1 MRKTNKN
8 PHLGIF
14 AIVALISI
22 LLLIFS
28 ATLIDDLLFPSMPEQ
43 KVEGKTIWRGDISY
57 YPKQDIHVFLVMG
70 IDRSGPVADSES
82 HRNSG
87 AADVVMLFVFD
98 ETKKEYKIVTLN
110 RDSMVEMPIL
120 GLGGKNA
127 GSTVAQLALSHTY
140 GDGLEESCE
149 NTKTTVSDLLYG
161 LQIDYYMAMNMDVVS
176 ILTDAVGGVKV
187 NVKDD
192 FSQIDSTIQMGEMI
206 LNGDQAYKF
215 VRTRKNVADQLNLS
229 RMDRQVEYMEGFIE
243 AFKTNIGK
251 DINKAL
257 NTYRDVSQYIVTDC
271 SESIMADLLD
281 RFYDYELVEV
291 LSLPGENVR
300 GEEYMEYHI
309 DEEKLDALILEMLY
323 SPKNK

>member
-87 AADVVMLFVFD
+87 AADVVLLFVFD

-120 GLGGKNA
+120 GLGGKHA
-127 GSTVAQLALSHTY
+127 GSIVAQLALSHTY

-161 LQIDYYMAMNMDVVS
+161 LQIDYYIAMNMDVVS

-281 RFYDYELVEV
+281 WFYDYELVEV

>member
-70 IDRSGPVADSES
+70 IDRSGPVTDSES

-120 GLGGKNA
+120 GLGGKHA

-161 LQIDYYMAMNMDVVS
+161 LQIDYYIAMNMDVVS
-176 ILTDAVGGVKV
+176 ILTDAVGGVMV

-215 VRTRKNVADQLNLS
+215 VRTRRNVADQLNLS

-281 RFYDYELVEV
+281 MFYDYELVEV

-323 SPKNK
+323 TPKNK

>member
-70 IDRSGPVADSES
+70 IDRSGPVTDSES

-281 RFYDYELVEV
+281 MFYDYELVEV

-309 DEEKLDALILEMLY
+309 DEEKLDALILDMLY

>member
-309 DEEKLDALILEMLY
+309 DEEKLDALILDMLY

>member
-70 IDRSGPVADSES
+70 IDRSGPVTDSES

-161 LQIDYYMAMNMDVVS
+161 LQIDYYIAMNMDVVS
-176 ILTDAVGGVKV
+176 ILTDAVGGVMV

-206 LNGDQAYKF
+206 LNGDQSYKF
-215 VRTRKNVADQLNLS
+215 VRTRRNVADQLNLS

-281 RFYDYELVEV
+281 MFYDYELVEV

-323 SPKNK
+323 TPKNK

>member
-70 IDRSGPVADSES
+70 IDRSGPVTDSES

-120 GLGGKNA
+120 GLGGKHA
-127 GSTVAQLALSHTY
+127 GSTVAQLALSHAY

-215 VRTRKNVADQLNLS
+215 VRTRRNVADQLNLS

-251 DINKAL
+251 NINKAL

-271 SESIMADLLD
+271 SESIMAELLD

-309 DEEKLDALILEMLY
+309 DEEKLDALILDMLY

>member
-70 IDRSGPVADSES
+70 IDRSGPVTDSES

-120 GLGGKNA
+120 GLGGKHA

-176 ILTDAVGGVKV
+176 ILTDAVGGVMV

-281 RFYDYELVEV
+281 MFYDYELVEV

-309 DEEKLDALILEMLY
+309 DEEKLDALILDMLY